1 MNKAKLA
8 EVLAEKMNFSKKQA
22 EDTLDAVVDIITNTL
37 KSGEEVVL
45 SGFGA
50 FCGRVRS
57 ARGGVDP
64 RNPSNRITIPEVI
77 VPKFKAGK
85 NLKEALKKHV

>member
-1 MNKAKLA
+1 MNKIKLA
-8 EVLAEKMNFSKKQA
+8 EVLAEKMHFNKKQA
-22 EDTLDAVVDIITNTL
+22 EEVIDNVTDIITATL

-45 SGFGA
+45 AGFGA
-50 FCGRVRS
+50 FCSRVRK

-64 RNPSNRITIPEVI
+64 RNPKLKITIPEVI

-85 NLKEALKKHV
+85 NLKEALKKHI